1 MKGGNVKGRK
11 GRELTRKV
19 KGGNGK
25 GREERGG
32 GIGKGRDER
41 GMEGEDIVM
50 KVCRKRR
57 GRDRQGKGR
66 EGIGKGREER
76 GMEGYDIGIYK
87 VCSKSGIPRTLH
99 NW

>member
-1 MKGGNVKGRK
+1 
-11 GRELTRKV
+11 
-19 KGGNGK
+19 
-25 GREERGG
+25 
-32 GIGKGRDER
+32 
-41 GMEGEDIVM
+41 M

-76 GMEGYDIGIYK
+76 GMEVYDIGIYK
-87 VCSKSGIPRTLH
+87 VCRKSGIPRTLH

>member
-1 MKGGNVKGRK
+1 
-11 GRELTRKV
+11 
-19 KGGNGK
+19 
-25 GREERGG
+25 
-32 GIGKGRDER
+32 
-41 GMEGEDIVM
+41 M